1 MKNIIKQ
8 LLNLAGLSITKTDKN
23 MKFGIDAY
31 NDLYDKIHERCAPE
45 VNASVDKKKRKYLI
59 YQCMQ
64 NLCLN
69 KAEVVTAEFGVYKG
83 QTSML
88 INEVALQNEVTN
100 HHYIFD
106 SFEGLSEPKKV
117 DGSKNKNMENAMS
130 PNMENIK
137 LLFPNAYLHKVWIPD
152 EMPQNF
158 NVTFDLVHIDVDLY
172 VPVKGSLEWVK
183 TRMKKNGVIIVDD
196 YNQRWPGCVKA
207 VDEFISENN
216 YKGIDTLNGNFLI
229 FTK

>member
-1 MKNIIKQ
+1 
-8 LLNLAGLSITKTDKN
+8 
-23 MKFGIDAY
+23 
-31 NDLYDKIHERCAPE
+31 
-45 VNASVDKKKRKYLI
+45 
-59 YQCMQ
+59 
-64 NLCLN
+64 
-69 KAEVVTAEFGVYKG
+69 
-83 QTSML
+83 
-88 INEVALQNEVTN
+88 
-100 HHYIFD
+100 
-106 SFEGLSEPKKV
+106 
-117 DGSKNKNMENAMS
+117 
-130 PNMENIK
+130 
-137 LLFPNAYLHKVWIPD
+137 
-152 EMPQNF
+152 MPQNF